1 MGKKLESKIGN
12 VEHLDNP
19 IVVMK
24 PLDNRS
30 SLIGS
35 YLPLI
40 VIVGIIFFISYA
52 WLSNAEK
59 KAEIDVA
66 LAAKREQQQELLK
79 EQKQRE
85 AYYQGMTEQILSN
98 QEQEAE
104 NARIA
109 WEYYYQERKR
119 LGQERKINEIL
130 ALEEQQNSRPK
141 SYWKCTDNTGGT
153 TYSVEPCQIESQVES
168 KQVIVDTHNVNVV
181 HNPNPV
187 PTVSNVPKVVTKTVE
202 VYKYAN
208 NQEQPNKIN
217 SVDCQNAKRAW
228 KFESSNPYQ
237 KSFNIDRIRKDVWIK
252 CGTWP
257 NDL

>member
-24 PLDNRS
+24 SLDNRS

-40 VIVGIIFFISYA
+40 VIVGIIFCISYA

-109 WEYYYQERKR
+109 WEYYHQERKR
-119 LGQERKINEIL
+119 LG
-130 ALEEQQNSRPK
+130 
-141 SYWKCTDNTGGT
+141 
-153 TYSVEPCQIESQVES
+153 
-168 KQVIVDTHNVNVV
+168 
-181 HNPNPV
+181 
-187 PTVSNVPKVVTKTVE
+187 
-202 VYKYAN
+202 
-208 NQEQPNKIN
+208 
-217 SVDCQNAKRAW
+217 
-228 KFESSNPYQ
+228 
-237 KSFNIDRIRKDVWIK
+237 
-252 CGTWP
+252 
-257 NDL
+257 